1 MRLLNT
7 LYVTDHRYR
16 VSVSKGALEVRVAGE
31 LVARV
36 PMAGLDGVIL
46 VGAADMTMQSL
57 GQCVQRGISVAS
69 VHTSGRLRFVV
80 HGSTS
85 GNVLLRLSQYR
96 IATNTTASI
105 HLAKRFVSAKLQNQ
119 RHLMRRWRDGVDG
132 EHVRRLTEVIAD
144 RIRALPSASDGDT
157 LRGLEGDASRR
168 YFKALGAHLG
178 SVAPPFTFM
187 SRSRRPPRDP
197 VNAILSYLYSLLTI
211 DAVGSLEA
219 VGLDPQVG
227 FLHQPRP
234 GRPSLALDLVEEFR
248 APFAERF
255 AVRVL
260 RRREIS
266 PEMFVRVGDAY
277 YLSDD
282 GRKALLARWEEF
294 RSEEVD
300 HPLLERPVS
309 RSLVPKVQAT
319 LLARYLRGDLS
330 DYPPFVCR

>member
-16 VSVSKGALEVRVAGE
+16 VSVSKGALEVKCARE

-36 PMAGLDGVIL
+36 PMTGTDGVIL
-46 VGAADMTMQSL
+46 VGAADMTMQAL
-57 GQCVQRGISVAS
+57 GRCVERGISVAS
-69 VHTSGRLRFVV
+69 LHTSGRLRFVV

-85 GNVLLRLSQYR
+85 GNVLLRLRQYR
-96 IATNTTASI
+96 LASDQASSLL
-105 HLAKRFVSAKLQNQ
+105 LAQRFVLAKLQNQ
-119 RHLMRRWRDGVDG
+119 RHLMRRWCDGVAGD
-132 EHVRRLTEVIAD
+132 HVRLLSEVIAD
-144 RIRALPSASDGDT
+144 RLTALASASDGDT
-157 LRGLEGDASRR
+157 LRGLEGDATRR
-168 YFKALGAHLG
+168 YFKALGAHLV
-178 SVAPPFTFM
+178 SVAPPFTFL

-197 VNAILSYLYSLLTI
+197 VNAILSYLYSLLTV

-255 AVRVL
+255 TVRLL
-260 RRREIS
+260 RRREIG
-266 PEMFVRVGDAY
+266 PEMFLRVGDAY

-282 GRKALLARWEEF
+282 GRKLLLAKWEEF
-294 RSEEVD
+294 RSEEVN
-300 HPLLERPVS
+300 HPLLERPVA
-309 RSLVPKVQAT
+309 RSLVPKIQAT
-319 LLARYLRGDLS
+319 LLARYLRGDLE
-330 DYPPFVCR
+330 DYPPFICR